1 MSGEG
6 TYAPRS
12 PDLSSFYSSGPTPP
26 AEQQAQTQH
35 WPPLSQSQP
44 PSQFSPQQPHK
55 LPPSST
61 YFSGQP
67 AANQSSHHYQPQQP
81 QPPTQQPQLQ
91 PQLQP
96 QHQHQHQLATPPQAL
111 AQTVRPSKNIA
122 DITNQPPLNTSFS
135 GAAYPPQSQVYSPYI
150 PQSAA
155 PASQPASAASSYT
168 ATSPQ
173 SYQNRSWYGADNYQY
188 RPPQKPIQQQ
198 QQQQTP
204 LHTQNYT
211 SGAFTAQ
218 PAAFPQGLDG
228 TASPPESHD
237 ANNHSRHNINFSNPT
252 STMPPKRTAA
262 ARPPPPTIEPSPVKT
277 KFPTAR
283 IKRIMQADEEVGKV
297 AQQTP
302 IAVGKALELFMVQM
316 VTKSADLAREKNSKR
331 VSAQMLKQ
339 VVEADEQ
346 WDFLREIVSR
356 VETTEEKKGGP
367 SKSKSAAETESEE
380 EAPEKKK
387 RAGRRKKVA

>member
-26 AEQQAQTQH
+26 AEQAQTQH

-44 PSQFSPQQPHK
+44 PSQFSPQRPHK

-67 AANQSSHHYQPQQP
+67 AANQSSHHYQLHQP
-81 QPPTQQPQLQ
+81 QPQPQSPHQQP
-91 PQLQP
+91 
-96 QHQHQHQLATPPQAL
+96 QLATPPQAL
-111 AQTVRPSKNIA
+111 AQTVRPFKNLS

-135 GAAYPPQSQVYSPYI
+135 GAAYPPQSQTYSTYI

-155 PASQPASAASSYT
+155 PASQPASASSYT
-168 ATSPQ
+168 APSPQ

-188 RPPQKPIQQQ
+188 RPQKPIHQQ

-204 LHTQNYT
+204 LHAQHYT
-211 SGAFTAQ
+211 SGAFTTQ
-218 PAAFPQGLDG
+218 PAGFPHGLDG
-228 TASPPESHD
+228 TVSPPESHD
-237 ANNHSRHNINFSNPT
+237 ANHNSNNINSGNPA
-252 STMPPKRTAA
+252 STMPPKRGAA

-367 SKSKSAAETESEE
+367 SKSKSAAETESEDE
-380 EAPEKKK
+380 TPEKKK

>member
-12 PDLSSFYSSGPTPP
+12 PDLSSFYSAGPTPP
-26 AEQQAQTQH
+26 AEQQAQTQQ
-35 WPPLSQSQP
+35 WVPLSQSQP

-67 AANQSSHHYQPQQP
+67 GADQSSHHYQPQP
-81 QPPTQQPQLQ
+81 QPPHQPS
-91 PQLQP
+91 
-96 QHQHQHQLATPPQAL
+96 QHQLSTPPQAL
-111 AQTVRPSKNIA
+111 AQTVRLSKNIG
-122 DITNQPPLNTSFS
+122 DITNQPPLNTTFS
-135 GAAYPPQSQVYSPYI
+135 GAAYPPQSQAYSPYI
-150 PQSAA
+150 SQSIA
-155 PASQPASAASSYT
+155 PASQPASASSYT
-168 ATSPQ
+168 APSPQ
-173 SYQNRSWYGADNYQY
+173 SYQSRSWYGSNNYQY
-188 RPPQKPIQQQ
+188 HPQKPIQQQ
-198 QQQQTP
+198 QHQPP
-204 LHTQNYT
+204 LHAPRY
-211 SGAFTAQ
+211 SSSAF
-218 PAAFPQGLDG
+218 AAPTGGFPQGLDG
-228 TASPPESHD
+228 VISPPD
-237 ANNHSRHNINFSNPT
+237 HNDTNSSINFSNNS

-367 SKSKSAAETESEE
+367 SKTKGAAETESEE
-380 EAPEKKK
+380 EAAEAVPEKKK

>member
-12 PDLSSFYSSGPTPP
+12 PDLSAFYSSGPTPP
-26 AEQQAQTQH
+26 AEQQAQTQQ

-44 PSQFSPQQPHK
+44 PSQLSPQQPHK
-55 LPPSST
+55 LSPSST

-67 AANQSSHHYQPQQP
+67 EANPSSYHHQPQQFQQP
-81 QPPTQQPQLQ
+81 QPPHPQNQP
-91 PQLQP
+91 
-96 QHQHQHQLATPPQAL
+96 QHQLATPPQAL
-111 AQTVRPSKNIA
+111 AQTVRPSKNIS

-135 GAAYPPQSQVYSPYI
+135 GAAYPPQSQLYSPYI

-155 PASQPASAASSYT
+155 PASQPASASSYT
-168 ATSPQ
+168 APSPQ
-173 SYQNRSWYGADNYQY
+173 SYQNPSWYGASNYQY
-188 RPPQKPIQQQ
+188 RPQKPIQQQ
-198 QQQQTP
+198 QQP
-204 LHTQNYT
+204 SLHTHQYT
-211 SGAFTAQ
+211 SSAFTAQ
-218 PAAFPQGLDG
+218 PGGFPQGFDG
-228 TASPPESHD
+228 TVSPPKVHD
-237 ANNHSRHNINFSNPT
+237 ANNNNNNNGNSNSNSNINFGNTT
-252 STMPPKRTAA
+252 STMPPKRAAA

-380 EAPEKKK
+380 EVPAEKKK